1 MKRLSVHSPIGALT
15 LTEED
20 GAIVALDFAD
30 GGGRDETPL
39 LKRARAQL
47 DEYFAR
53 QRRSFDLPLRLG
65 GTAFQRAVWNRMLAI
80 PYGETE
86 SYGQVAKSLG
96 SAPRAVGGACG
107 ANAIPILIPCHR
119 IVGAG
124 RALGG
129 YSGGAGRPIKVALL
143 ELERTGAKRKVACP
157 TLL

>member
-1 MKRLSVHSPIGALT
+1 MKRLTIRSPIGPLT
-15 LTEED
+15 VTEND

-30 GGGRDETPL
+30 RNGREVTPVL
-39 LKRARAQL
+39 ARARTQL
-47 DEYFAR
+47 DEYFSR
-53 QRRSFDLPLRLG
+53 KRTSFDLPLHMG

-86 SYGQVAKSLG
+86 SYGHVAKSLG

-107 ANAIPILIPCHR
+107 KNAIPILIPCHR
-119 IVGAG
+119 IVGAAA
-124 RALGG
+124 ALGG

-143 ELERTGAKRKVACP
+143 ELERAGAKGKVECP

>member
-1 MKRLSVHSPIGALT
+1 MSRLTVDSPIGPLT
-15 LTEED
+15 VTEH
-20 GAIVALDFAD
+20 GGTIVALDFAD
-30 GGGRDETPL
+30 KRGGDETPL
-39 LKRARAQL
+39 LVRARREL

-53 QRRSFDLPLRLG
+53 RRQTFDLPLRMG
-65 GTAFQRAVWNRMLAI
+65 GSAFQRAVWQRMLAI

-86 SYGQVAKSLG
+86 SYGQVAKALG

-124 RALGG
+124 GKLGG
-129 YSGGAGRPIKVALL
+129 FSGGAGRPTKIALL
-143 ELERTGAKRKVACP
+143 ELEGATGKATCP